1 MLTLFRHHYNL
12 LTVLQCSQ
20 KSRNKINSFFGI
32 LDSYIFKNKRPS
44 KPFYAR
50 QIQII
55 MNDPFFRQIGIL
67 SQILVEKIIGIL
79 IYYFEKLLD

>member
-67 SQILVEKIIGIL
+67 SHNFSGKNNWN
-79 IYYFEKLLD
+79 FNLLF